1 MREVFMKMNQEK
13 TKRFHMPT
21 GESPQPKKAF
31 SKDQQPPV
39 AKRGLAFSA
48 SRDENSARNTDAIE
62 KEKKTE
68 TNPPDTRNHDRQ
80 EMVHLEDNA
89 NDSVSPICRPG
100 PVINEH
106 FGQSQGP
113 PLVC

>member
-1 MREVFMKMNQEK
+1 MKMNQEK

-21 GESPQPKKAF
+21 GKSPQPKKAF